1 MESQLDF
8 EAELQREMVGSD
20 DFAEGVTAFAEKRA
34 PRSPAAEPLLWRR
47 VAGCATWPP

>member
-8 EAELQREMVGSD
+8 EAELQRETAGSD

-34 PRSPAAEPLLWRR
+34 PRFT
-47 VAGCATWPP
+47 GG